1 MNSEKNRPAVKT
13 TSMPAYNDM
22 RKLLK
27 QFEIPLIYYVLK
39 TSTDRDHALS
49 CPAIAEKLALL
60 IPNPDGNESFFNPKT
75 TGNKLDEIIK
85 LSGTEEDLIDTLNT
99 IFAMTFGGVI
109 KSREADGIYTGRN
122 NTGKGSQR
130 RYYFDPLLSLSDMDL
145 VYGAV
150 NSSRFLSEDEKV
162 YLLSRLEALQPLY
175 GASPGILDESRR
187 LFPVDV
193 GALPER
199 PKSSTDNKIPGASSV
214 MLRNTQI
221 IYDAI
226 SRRKQIEVVYGSYD
240 INDKNGR
247 ITFKANND
255 GSPYIL
261 NPFALL
267 WNNGSYYLVAT
278 HKGHENPSHL
288 RVDRMIS
295 VRIHAVQDR
304 NGELTEPS
312 RQKMPAALT
321 KYFKKNKNGA
331 QVFDSIAY
339 TNTYPRMIYSQK
351 ETLIDLTFECTSRQL
366 QILVDSFGP
375 GISLSESKSR
385 HEDGGHCLEATV
397 HKVQYENAKHY
408 ALAHSHILRL
418 LRVSGA
424 EGNIPVDSFLQG
436 DKGDIPV
443 DSFFIHQ

>member
-1 MNSEKNRPAVKT
+1 MTSEKSRSAVKISST
-13 TSMPAYNDM
+13 AAYNDI

-49 CPAIAEKLALL
+49 CPAIAEKMSLL
-60 IPNPDGNESFFNPKT
+60 IPHPDGNESFFNAKT

-85 LSGTEEDLIDTLNT
+85 LSVTEEDLIDTLNT

-122 NTGKGSQR
+122 YTGKGSQK
-130 RYYFDPLLSLSDMDL
+130 RYYFEPLLSLSDMDL

-150 NSSRFLSEDEKV
+150 NSSRYLSEDEKV

-175 GASPGILDESRR
+175 GASPGSLDESRR

-193 GALPER
+193 SELPER
-199 PKSSTDNKIPGASSV
+199 PKSSSDNKIPGASSV

-240 INDKNGR
+240 ISDKNGR
-247 ITFKANND
+247 LTFRENND
-255 GSPYIL
+255 GNPYVL

-267 WNNGSYYLVAT
+267 WNNGNYYLVAT
-278 HKGHENPSHL
+278 HKGHDNPSHL
-288 RVDRMIS
+288 RVDRMVS
-295 VRIHAVQDR
+295 VRIHAVHDR

-312 RQKMPAALT
+312 RQKAPKALA

-331 QVFDSIAY
+331 PVFDSIAY

-351 ETLIDLTFECTSRQL
+351 EALIDLTFECTSRQL
-366 QILVDSFGP
+366 QIIVDSFGP
-375 GISLSESKSR
+375 GISLSESKR
-385 HEDGGHCLEATV
+385 PPEDDGHYLEATV
-397 HKVQYENAKHY
+397 HKVQYENARHY
-408 ALAHSHILRL
+408 ALAHSHILRV

-424 EGNIPVDSFLQG
+424 QGDISVERFLQG
-436 DKGDIPV
+436 ISGGEV
-443 DSFFIHQ
+443 